1 MSIRKKFN
9 LIFSLNNY
17 EIDKWIES
25 ILLIYIQY
33 KQNIFLKIYDEVR
46 L

>member
-9 LIFSLNNY
+9 LIFSSNNY

-25 ILLIYIQY
+25 ILL
-33 KQNIFLKIYDEVR
+33 QNIFLKMYDEVK
-46 L
+46 LPNVIV